1 MPGAAVMKRI
11 LILLAL
17 GAFAAPGG
25 AASVGGA
32 FDVAITLTVPGAPP
46 PTGGGGTPPTAGGGT
61 PTANSGGLCV
71 SQSLSDA
78 TGAVVRVICNSGQFV
93 SIEAN
98 PNGPFLGVHG
108 GAFRHYF
115 ATGMPANL
123 RFLGGLDPWI
133 GPGTV
138 TSIRVKYL
146 EDLDGIVE
154 MQVGF

>member
-1 MPGAAVMKRI
+1 MKRI
-11 LILLAL
+11 LIALAL
-17 GAFAAPGG
+17 GALAAPSSAATVG
-25 AASVGGA
+25 AT
-32 FDVAITLTVPGAPP
+32 FDVGITLTMPGGPP
-46 PTGGGGTPPTAGGGT
+46 PSRGGPPPSRGGTPGGETITAQ
-61 PTANSGGLCV
+61 SGGACV

-78 TGAVVRVICNSGQFV
+78 TGGIVRVVCTSGQFV

-108 GAFRHYF
+108 GAFRYYF
-115 ATGMPANL
+115 ANGIPSDL
-123 RFLGGLDPWI
+123 RFLGGSDAWI

-146 EDLDGIVE
+146 EDLDGIIE

>member
-1 MPGAAVMKRI
+1 MKR
-11 LILLAL
+11 LLLALAL
-17 GAFAAPGG
+17 GAFAAPGSAATTG
-25 AASVGGA
+25 AT
-32 FDVAITLTVPGAPP
+32 FDVGIMLSSPGTPP
-46 PTGGGGTPPTAGGGT
+46 SGGGGTPPSGGGGGT
-61 PTANSGGLCV
+61 AGSPDFCV

-78 TGAVVRVICNSGQFV
+78 TGAVVRVVCKSGQFV

-98 PNGPFLGVHG
+98 PSGPFLGVHG
-108 GAFRHYF
+108 GAFRYYF
-115 ATGMPANL
+115 ANGLPAHL
-123 RFLGGLDPWI
+123 RFLGDSNPWV

>member
-1 MPGAAVMKRI
+1 MKRI
-11 LILLAL
+11 LIALAL
-17 GAFAAPGG
+17 GALAAPSG
-25 AASVGGA
+25 AATVGGA
-32 FDVAITLTVPGAPP
+32 FDVSITLTAPGAPP
-46 PTGGGGTPPTAGGGT
+46 PSGGGVPTAQ
-61 PTANSGGLCV
+61 SGGVCV

-78 TGAVVRVICNSGQFV
+78 TGAIVRVVCTSGQFV

-98 PNGPFLGVHG
+98 PNGPFIGVHG

-115 ATGMPANL
+115 ANGIPADL
-123 RFLGGLDPWI
+123 QFLGGTNPWI
-133 GPGTV
+133 GPATV

>member
-1 MPGAAVMKRI
+1 MPGATAMKRI
-11 LILLAL
+11 LIALAL
-17 GAFAAPGG
+17 GALAAPGG
-25 AASVGGA
+25 AATVGGT
-32 FDVAITLTVPGAPP
+32 FDVGITLTMPGGPP
-46 PTGGGGTPPTAGGGT
+46 PSGGGT
-61 PTANSGGLCV
+61 PTAQSGGICV

-78 TGAVVRVICNSGQFV
+78 TGAIVRVVCTSGEFV

-98 PNGPFLGVHG
+98 PSGPFVGVHG

-115 ATGMPANL
+115 ANGVPADL
-123 RFLGGLDPWI
+123 RFLGGTDPWI

>member
-1 MPGAAVMKRI
+1 MKRI
-11 LILLAL
+11 LIALAL
-17 GAFAAPGG
+17 GALAAPSG
-25 AASVGGA
+25 AATVGGT
-32 FDVAITLTVPGAPP
+32 FDVSISLTAP
-46 PTGGGGTPPTAGGGT
+46 GTPPPPGGGAT
-61 PTANSGGLCV
+61 PTGSADFCV

-78 TGAVVRVICNSGQFV
+78 TGAIVRVVCKSGQFV
-93 SIEAN
+93 SIE
-98 PNGPFLGVHG
+98 PRPGSPFLGVHG

-115 ATGMPANL
+115 ASGVPADL
-123 RFLGGLDPWI
+123 RFLGGTDPWI